1 MIFREFLW
9 ISLFQVWNVY
19 VFGVKINPPKISHE
33 MVLESNGN
41 QRVARNEK
49 RPFERA
55 MKWKQKNQ
63 RWGSETNMYHERAG
77 IATDTPAKNI
87 YIKITNEIEHK
98 TKKHS
103 ILHLNVF
110 KSVL

>member
-49 RPFERA
+49 SPFERA
-55 MKWKQKNQ
+55 MKWKQKKSKV
-63 RWGSETNMYHERAG
+63 REW
-77 IATDTPAKNI
+77 
-87 YIKITNEIEHK
+87 NEYVSWARRHRNRYSGEK
-98 TKKHS
+98 Y
-103 ILHLNVF
+103 LY
-110 KSVL
+110 